1 MFFEI
6 IIDAVAILMA
16 LLGIVGCVIPALP
29 GPPLT
34 YASILLLYLF
44 NNPDNAIT
52 GRFLIVWISIVAAVT
67 ILDYVV
73 QPYFTKITGGSK
85 LAVRYS
91 IAGMVAGMVFFPPVG
106 IIAGSF
112 IGALIAEF
120 VVNKKPLQSSL
131 LAAFGAFLGFI
142 MGTGLKLAASAT
154 MFYYLI
160 RFIIFAA

>member
-1 MFFEI
+1 MFGEI
-6 IIDAVAILMA
+6 VIDVIALIMAIA
-16 LLGIVGCVIPALP
+16 GILGCVLPAIP

-34 YASILLLYLF
+34 YASLLLMYLAD
-44 NNPDNAIT
+44 NPNGEIT
-52 GRFLIVWISIVAAVT
+52 GKFLIIWLAVVVAVT
-67 ILDYVV
+67 VLDYLL

-91 IAGMVAGMVFFPPVG
+91 IAGMVAGMIFFPPFG

-120 VVNKKPLQSSL
+120 LVNKKPLQSSL

-142 MGTGLKLAASAT
+142 FGTGLKLAASFT
-154 MFYYLI
+154 MLYYLI
-160 RFIIFAA
+160 RFIFA

>member
-1 MFFEI
+1 MLFEI
-6 IIDAVAILMA
+6 FIDAVAILMA
-16 LLGIVGCVIPALP
+16 LAGVVGCIIPAIP

-34 YASILLLYLF
+34 YASILLMYLF
-44 NNPDNAIT
+44 NNPNYAIT
-52 GRFLIVWISIVAAVT
+52 GKFLIVWIVIVAAVT

-85 LAVRYS
+85 LAIRYS
-91 IAGMVAGMVFFPPVG
+91 IAGMVAGMVFFPPFG

-120 VVNKKPLQSSL
+120 VVNKKPLQNSL

-142 MGTGLKLAASAT
+142 FGTGLKLAASVT
-154 MFYYLI
+154 MLYYLI
-160 RFIIFAA
+160 RFIFFPA